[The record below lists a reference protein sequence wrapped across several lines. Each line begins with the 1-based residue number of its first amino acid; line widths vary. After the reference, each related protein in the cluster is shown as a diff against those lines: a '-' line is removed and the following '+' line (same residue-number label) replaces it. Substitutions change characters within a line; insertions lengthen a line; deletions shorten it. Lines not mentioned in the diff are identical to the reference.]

1 MLSLGGTVGRVGRVG
16 LVGLVGRAATQPWHI
31 DCPIDSTDGEA
42 HMNGFTYSRRIIR
55 FPTYL
60 AYPAHLT
67 YPT

>member
-1 MLSLGGTVGRVGRVG
+1 
-16 LVGLVGRAATQPWHI
+16 
-31 DCPIDSTDGEA
+31 
-42 HMNGFTYSRRIIR
+42 MNGFTYSRRIIR